1 MSKRVSSSSIQ
12 SSRLSQS
19 VAALGIASTLAI
31 VAVALFPASSV
42 SAQTA
47 PTQTESQTAQT
58 DSARAAEAKRDSMIA
73 HRSGPGGKMNER
85 REGRLTDRM
94 FDRIKATPEQREKIL
109 GIMKNSKGDMR
120 AQHEARL
127 ANRKAMSEALAA
139 ATLDRTAIEKL
150 RQAQLAQ
157 TEAQSKKRTDTMVAI
172 AEVLSPEQR
181 QEMAK
186 MMMRSGKRGFYG
198 QQGSEQRVGQL
209 EEYGELEAMVLG
221 EE

>member
-1 MSKRVSSSSIQ
+1 MSKRVSTSSIQ

-31 VAVALFPASSV
+31 VAVALFPASSAL
-42 SAQTA
+42 AQTA
-47 PTQTESQTAQT
+47 PSQTPQNESQTAG
-58 DSARAAEAKRDSMIA
+58 ARAPNIAADGIIA
-73 HRSGPGGKMNER
+73 HRAGQGDKMNER
-85 REGRLTDRM
+85 RDGRVANRM
-94 FDRIKATPEQREKIL
+94 FERIKATPEQREKIL
-109 GIMKNSKGDMR
+109 GIMKNSKGDLR

-139 ATLDRTAIEKL
+139 ASLDRTAIEKL

-157 TEAQSKKRTDTMVAI
+157 AEAQSKKRTDTMVAI
-172 AEVLSPEQR
+172 AEILTPEQR

-186 MMMRSGKRGFYG
+186 MMMRGGKRGFHG
-198 QQGSEQRVGQL
+198 HQGAEQRVGQL
-209 EEYGELEAMVLG
+209 QEYDELEAMVLG